1 MKISFSFLEQQINHD
16 EQELQELRA
25 KIRALEAKR
34 ADDSQRIR
42 ELESRLTEAKNF
54 VSLFP
59 KLQNLLQTNLIAM
72 RHELADFQQLA
83 QLAKA
88 HIIDAQ
94 EQLEI
99 VMLDKEVVGKRAELT
114 DTELEDVRAR
124 AAIPEVENNV
134 LKEGS
139 VEISLL
145 FGEKLIFGQHTEA
158 TLWAT
163 VHCREGLAVTRE
175 IPAYAG

>member
-1 MKISFSFLEQQINHD
+1 MKISFSFLEQQVTHD
-16 EQELQELRA
+16 EQELQELCT
-25 KIRALEAKR
+25 KIRALEAKC
-34 ADDSQRIR
+34 ADDSQCIR
-42 ELESRLTEAKNF
+42 ELESWLTEAKNF
-54 VSLFP
+54 VSLCP
-59 KLQNLLQTNLIAM
+59 ELQNLLQTNLIAM

-88 HIIDAQ
+88 RIIDAQ

-99 VMLDKEVVGKRAELT
+99 VMLDKEVVEKRAELT

-124 AAIPEVENNV
+124 VAIPEVENNV

-145 FGEKLIFGQHTEA
+145 LGEKLIFGQHTEA

-163 VHCREGLAVTRE
+163 VLQRTHHHL
-175 IPAYAG
+175 

>member
-1 MKISFSFLEQQINHD
+1 MKISFSFLEQQITHN
-16 EQELQELRA
+16 EQELQELCA
-25 KIRALEAKR
+25 KIRTLEAKH

-54 VSLFP
+54 VSLCP

-88 HIIDAQ
+88 RVIDAQ

-99 VMLDKEVVGKRAELT
+99 VMLDKEVVEKRAELT

-124 AAIPEVENNV
+124 AANSRGREQCFERR
-134 LKEGS
+134 
-139 VEISLL
+139 
-145 FGEKLIFGQHTEA
+145 FG
-158 TLWAT
+158 
-163 VHCREGLAVTRE
+163 
-175 IPAYAG
+175 